1 MDQSNITEVKKKSA
15 FKRLLKVVLWVVII
29 VALVMIVA
37 ILSCGRIAKWYLEKH
52 SKELTGRIITVE
64 RITMNPLFGTAK
76 IKDLKVLEANDKDL
90 FLGFGELDYRMNLL
104 GLMHKKF
111 KMRRLHIDNMDLNIL
126 QTGKSFN
133 FDDLIT
139 RFSSDSSA
147 KKETDPGW
155 TVDLNN
161 IKISD
166 SRMRYKDLEVGSNF
180 GFNRMNV
187 EIPRIYLTGK
197 DTDAGIQLHFEDGG
211 SLGCR
216 LSYNMDHSRYNLD
229 LNISGFGID
238 GILPYLQQYMNV
250 SKCEGLLSMNVNIN
264 GDTEHITEAKV
275 KGTVD
280 VVKSEVV
287 DDQGR
292 MIFAADSV
300 GANILELSTAGR
312 ITHLAYLNIVGPQ
325 SQYIIYKDST
335 DNFSYLMKSTPEIAE
350 EPDAVEEVQ
359 EDVKKMILK
368 VDRLRIAG
376 GKVGYEDNLMKGGFK
391 YSLSEISAF
400 CNDFQLD
407 KMNRIIGRA
416 VLGKA
421 GKVALDWTTDFKSM
435 RNMHLKLTARNVDI
449 TDFTP
454 YSLVYVGNEIEN
466 GVLQIESD
474 NTVTDNKLNGENK
487 IEVYKPKVS
496 KRKNKKPVY
505 KVPVRLGVYV
515 LTDKEGMMKVSLPVS
530 GDLDNPQFSYRKILF
545 KALMNLFVKV
555 ASAPITAIGSLFS
568 SDEPLDHIDIDV
580 TEPDF
585 DTKQYTQ
592 LTELVEAVKEKD
604 ELKYQFNQRF
614 NLEQAVKDHPDFTE
628 DKLLTLA
635 KLRNENLEKFLKRMN
650 VKSSQITVNP
660 IVTDSL
666 KVYSGDPSI
675 HLTALWSPDND

>member
-1 MDQSNITEVKKKSA
+1 MDQSNVTEVKKKSA
-15 FKRLLKVVLWVVII
+15 FKRLLKVLLWVVLF
-29 VALVMIVA
+29 VAVVMVIA
-37 ILSCGRIAKWYLEKH
+37 ILSCGRIAKWYIEKH
-52 SKELTGRIITVE
+52 SKELTGRVITVE
-64 RITMNPLFGTAK
+64 RIRMNPLFGTAK
-76 IKDLKVLEANDKDL
+76 IKDLRVLEANDKDL

-111 KMRRLHIDNMDLNIL
+111 KMRRLHIDSMELNIL
-126 QTGKSFN
+126 QTGKTFN

-147 KKETDPGW
+147 KKETDPSW
-155 TVDLNN
+155 TIDLNN
-161 IKISD
+161 IKVSN
-166 SRMRYKDLEVGSNF
+166 SRMRYKDMEVGSNF

-197 DTDAGIQLHFEDGG
+197 DTDAGVQLHFEDGG
-211 SLGCR
+211 SLACR

-229 LNISGFGID
+229 LKIDGFGID

-264 GDTEHITEAKV
+264 GDTEHITEARV

-312 ITHLAYLNIVGPQ
+312 ITHLSYLNVVGPQ

-335 DNFSYLMKSTPEIAE
+335 DNFSYLMKSTPEVAE
-350 EPDAVEEVQ
+350 QPDAVEEVQ

-416 VLGKA
+416 VLGQA

-454 YSLVYVGNEIEN
+454 YSLVYVGNKIEN

-496 KRKNKKPVY
+496 KRVNSKPVY

-555 ASAPITAIGSLFS
+555 ATAPVTAIGSLFS

-585 DTKQYTQ
+585 DTRQYTQ

-604 ELKYQFNQRF
+604 ELKYEFNQRF
-614 NLEQAVKDHPDFTE
+614 NLEKALKDHPDFTE

-635 KLRNENLEKFLKRMN
+635 KIRNENLQKFLQRMN
-650 VKSSQITVNP
+650 VKEKQIA
-660 IVTDSL
+660 VTPVSPDSL
-666 KVYSGDPSI
+666 KSYTGDPSI
-675 HLTALWSPDND
+675 RLTALWSPDND